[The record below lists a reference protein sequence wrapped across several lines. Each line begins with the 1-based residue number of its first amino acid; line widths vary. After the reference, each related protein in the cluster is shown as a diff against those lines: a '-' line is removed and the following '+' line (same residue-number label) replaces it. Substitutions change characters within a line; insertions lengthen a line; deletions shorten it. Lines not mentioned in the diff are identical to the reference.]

1 MHHFPSA
8 LFDFH
13 LSKEDFVRFRSS
25 FAHLIKE
32 KIPTADKVFFST
44 DSLEDSLFSQE
55 TEYILQIKQTLERII
70 ETSTASTVEDECLI
84 IPFPLET
91 GSGVAA
97 IITGVDPV
105 LVKNVGDDWLVEIR
119 DELVDSFCLVRHA
132 RIDPETGCFNVV
144 SLYTLLES
152 IEDYHDLHL
161 IFIEL
166 HPYKKTALDSMLSAR
181 NCATLLSIFS
191 ENRFPV
197 HHIGHLVFC
206 LVCLHP
212 EKEFGSR
219 FGTSLLAFLRREN
232 FKKVHI
238 GCCRAGEVVKEETNP
253 VKGRQQLL
261 DGGWTALKTSR
272 IRGPFSLYNH
282 FPSLYDS
289 RQLQQA
295 RSKKVVKRL
304 QTKWKKLD
312 SFALVQFQQDQ
323 PDLIVIIE
331 SLYSVTDPSMIV
343 EEEGDIYV
351 LLPGCSEAEAV
362 TWTQNV
368 LQKLD
373 EDGGGEQS
381 VSAGISCYPY
391 VDFKKYE
398 LVENCRKALVH
409 GAFLGPGTATVF
421 DHISLTISGD
431 SYFGE
436 GDMVMAL
443 KEYKR
448 GFVCCHTDV
457 NLLNC
462 LGVTYGILTKHKL
475 AVESFK
481 HALIVDPDNYMALY
495 NLGLALELKGEDLDI
510 IDCFEKALAV
520 YSIDK
525 NSEESKQD
533 LLFRLGRLYC
543 RTDNYKK
550 AKEILLSWYEE
561 NEDSSSRDR
570 VLRLLGESCY
580 GLQEKEEAK
589 TWLQR
594 AVHRNEFDSKAMS
607 LLGLLYLEE
616 NEGDDIAL
624 SLCRKSVELQ
634 PDDIVFRLRL
644 SMVLT
649 HLKRYD
655 EGIKELRPCLRN
667 ERTKDQA
674 RLQMGIAYF
683 SQAKKKR
690 AAKWFEKVVNDG
702 EAAEHLISQAHHY
715 LEKC

>member
-8 LFDFH
+8 LYDFH

-32 KIPTADKVFFST
+32 KIPTAKQVYFSSDFDQ
-44 DSLEDSLFSQE
+44 DSIFSQE
-55 TEYILQIKQTLERII
+55 TEHIKEIKNTLEQVM
-70 ETSTASTVEDECLI
+70 ETSTASTAGDECLI
-84 IPFPLET
+84 IPFPLEI
-91 GSGVAA
+91 GSVVCA

-105 LVKNVGDDWLVEIR
+105 LIKNVGDDWLVEIR
-119 DELVDSFCLVRHA
+119 DELNDRFNLVRHA
-132 RIDPETGCFNVV
+132 RIDLETGCFNVV

-152 IEDYHDLHL
+152 IKDYNDLHL

-181 NCATLLSIFS
+181 KSATLLSIFS

-197 HHIGHLVFC
+197 HHLGHLVYC

-238 GCCRAGEVVKEETNP
+238 GCCRAGEVVMEEIDP
-253 VKGRQQLL
+253 LKRRQQLL

-282 FPSLYDS
+282 FPSLYES

-295 RSKKVVKRL
+295 RSKKIVKRL

-312 SFALVQFQQDQ
+312 SFALVQFQQDH
-323 PDLIVIIE
+323 PDLIAMIE
-331 SLYSVTDPSMIV
+331 SLYSVTDPNMIV
-343 EEEGDIYV
+343 EGEGDIYI
-351 LLPGCSEAEAV
+351 LLPGCSDSEAV
-362 TWTQNV
+362 SWTQNV

-373 EDGGGEQS
+373 EDSGRVQS

-398 LVENCRKALVH
+398 LVENCRKALAH
-409 GAFLGPGTATVF
+409 GAFFGPGTATVF

-481 HALIVDPDNYMALY
+481 HALIVEPENYMALY
-495 NLGLALELKGEDLDI
+495 NLGLALELKGEDRDI

-525 NSEESKQD
+525 DSEESKQD

-543 RTDNYKK
+543 RTGNHKK
-550 AKEILLSWYEE
+550 AKEILLSWYSE
-561 NEDSSSRDR
+561 NDDNSSRDR

-580 GLQEKEEAK
+580 GLQEKEDAK

-594 AVHRNEFDSKAMS
+594 AVHKNEFDSKAMS

-624 SLCRKSVELQ
+624 SLCRKSVELE
-634 PDDIVFRLRL
+634 PDNIVFRLRL
-644 SMVLT
+644 SMVLI

-655 EGIKELRPCLRN
+655 EGIRELRPCLRN
-667 ERTKDQA
+667 ETIKDQA
-674 RLQMGIAYF
+674 RLQMGMSYL
-683 SQAKKKR
+683 SQGKKKR
-690 AAKWFEKVVNDG
+690 AAKWFEKLVIDDDVDP
-702 EAAEHLISQAHHY
+702 ALIDQARYY